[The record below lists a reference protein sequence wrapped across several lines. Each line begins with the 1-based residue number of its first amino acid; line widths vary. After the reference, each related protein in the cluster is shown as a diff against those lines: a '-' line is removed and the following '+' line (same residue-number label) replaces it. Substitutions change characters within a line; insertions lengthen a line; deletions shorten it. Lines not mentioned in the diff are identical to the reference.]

1 VRYFQTA
8 KETIGCA
15 LHDDC
20 AHILLIQLID
30 PNEKLSAEEI
40 RLKDVNSGEKR
51 MVRASIVWNG
61 QMTDFVEEVQV
72 PPNLLINE
80 PVVRLEK
87 LFVDNA
93 RQEIFFSIIL
103 KS

>member
-1 VRYFQTA
+1 MRYFQTA

-15 LHDDC
+15 LQDDC

-30 PNEKLSAEEI
+30 PNEKLTAEEI